1 MNLYKIIQGELMNPT
16 LAKLM
21 PHDIEAEKA
30 CLGALIIDN
39 EKISKIIDI
48 LREEYFYLDK
58 HKDIF
63 KAIMELYEAKEP
75 IDIITLQNKL
85 KEFGKFDEVGTAYL
99 SSLLDS
105 IPTTTNVEYYARIVY
120 EKYILRS
127 IIKASSEIIDIA
139 MKENVDINEAVE
151 IAERKLLESIDIR
164 RQYDYFRLRDI
175 VVETLR
181 GIQKLAKEKTVYT
194 GVPSGYKS
202 IDEMTGGFQK
212 GDLIVF
218 AGRPSMGKTAFA
230 LNLCLNMAKEG
241 KKVLFFSLE
250 MSKEQLVQRLLS
262 TESKIDLKSLRTGN
276 IRESDWEALLEAAIK
291 LSSLDVIIDDT
302 PSASIVDIKSKAR
315 KIFAKEKGIDVII
328 IDYLQ
333 IIEVPKG
340 ISVIRS
346 RNEEIGFVSRSLKAL
361 AKELDVPVIVLSQ
374 LSRSV
379 EKRIDKRPILS
390 DLRESGSIEQDADL
404 VAFLYRDEYYNPN
417 TDKKNIVEIIISKQ
431 RNGPVGTVELMF
443 IKEIGKFEN
452 ISVSDFSYEPLG
464 NYEEETEEEFDR
476 DIDEE
481 FDENYNEDFDR

>member
-1 MNLYKIIQGELMNPT
+1 MNSVLS
-16 LAKLM
+16 KLM

-30 CLGALIIDN
+30 CLGAMIVDN
-39 EKISKIIDI
+39 EKISSVSDL

-63 KAIMELYEAKEP
+63 KAIMDLYENKEP
-75 IDIITLQNKL
+75 VDVITLQNKL
-85 KEFGKFDEVGTAYL
+85 KELGRFENIGSAYI
-99 SSLLDS
+99 SSLLDA
-105 IPTTTNVEYYARIVY
+105 IPTTTNVEYYAQIVY
-120 EKYILRS
+120 EKYVLRS

-139 MKENVDINEAVE
+139 TKENVNIIEVIE
-151 IAERKLLESIDIR
+151 VSERKLLESIDVR
-164 RQYDYFRLRDI
+164 RQYDYFKLKDI

-181 GIQKLAKEKTVYT
+181 GIQKLAKERTVYT
-194 GVPSGYKS
+194 GVPSGYKA
-202 IDEMTGGFQK
+202 IDEMTGGFQN

-230 LNLCLNMAKEG
+230 LNLCLNMAKQG

-262 TESKIDLKSLRTGN
+262 TESRIDLKSLRTGN
-276 IRESDWEALLEAAIK
+276 VRESDWESILDAAIK

-302 PSASIVDIKSKAR
+302 PSASIVDIKSKSR

-340 ISVIRS
+340 VSVIRS
-346 RNEEIGFVSRSLKAL
+346 RNEEIGFVSRSLKGL
-361 AKELDVPVIVLSQ
+361 AKELNLPVIVLSQ

-431 RNGPVGTVELMF
+431 RNGPVGVVELSF
-443 IKEIGKFEN
+443 IKEIGKFDN
-452 ISVSDFSYEPLG
+452 LSISDFSYEEDFNRIG
-464 NYEEETEEEFDR
+464 YKEDVEDDFD
-476 DIDEE
+476 DFDDFDDEE
-481 FDENYNEDFDR
+481 

>member
-1 MNLYKIIQGELMNPT
+1 MIKT
-16 LAKLM
+16 M

-30 CLGALIIDN
+30 CLGAIIIDN
-39 EKISKIIDI
+39 ERISKIIDI
-48 LREEYFYLDK
+48 LREEHFYLDK

-63 KAIMELYEAKEP
+63 RAIMSLYENKEP
-75 IDIITLQNKL
+75 VDIITLQNKL
-85 KEFGKFDEVGTAYL
+85 KELGKFDEVSVSYL
-99 SSLLDS
+99 SSLLDI

-139 MKENVDINEAVE
+139 TKENVDINEAIE
-151 IAERKLLESIDIR
+151 MAERKLLESIDIR
-164 RQYDYFRLRDI
+164 RQYDYFKLRDI

-194 GVPSGYKS
+194 GVPSGYS
-202 IDEMTGGFQK
+202 AIDDMTGGFQR

-218 AGRPSMGKTAFA
+218 AGRPAMGKTAFA
-230 LNLCLNMAKEG
+230 LNLCLNMSKEG
-241 KKVLFFSLE
+241 KKVLIFSLE

-276 IRESDWEALLEAAIK
+276 IKESDWESILEAAIR

-302 PSASIVDIKSKAR
+302 PSASIIDIKSKAR
-315 KIFAKEKGIDVII
+315 KIFAKEKGIDAII

-346 RNEEIGFVSRSLKAL
+346 RNEEIGFISRNLKAL
-361 AKELDVPVIVLSQ
+361 AKELNIPVIVLSQ

-379 EKRIDKRPILS
+379 EKRVDKRPILS

-404 VAFLYRDEYYNPN
+404 VAFLYRDEYYNPS
-417 TDKKNIVEIIISKQ
+417 TDKKNIVEIILSKQ
-431 RNGPVGTVELMF
+431 RNGPVGTVELLF
-443 IKEIGKFEN
+443 IKEIGKFESL
-452 ISVSDFSYEPLG
+452 SVSDFSYEEFPRDE
-464 NYEEETEEEFDR
+464 YEEE
-476 DIDEE
+476 I
-481 FDENYNEDFDR
+481 NEDFDETFDEDEFEEDK